1 MPGVTTGGFE
11 RATFED
17 IFDDTVSHQ
26 RARISEQLDVS
37 ERTVIGNVDA
47 ISADQLAQAWEA
59 LEEAYNAFDPDNAT
73 DDRLVALALL
83 SGVERRGATKGLVT
97 ATVNLAA
104 GKTFLPGTL
113 TAHVFDEP
121 SNRWVNRDTVT
132 STTPGN
138 YAAVFESEDP
148 GSAAKAAAGTL
159 TVIAS
164 PVTGWNTITN
174 AADATPGEDQET
186 IEDLRARREASLAQ
200 AGSGTVDAIRAE
212 LLQVDGVLA
221 GTQVYENTGDVT
233 IDGIPPHAIRA
244 VVWDGSPPAASN
256 AAIAQAIYNNR
267 TGGIRAFGSLSG
279 NAITAD
285 GQVVAVNF
293 DRATAVPIYIDVDIV
308 SAVGVSIA
316 DVKAAILAVA
326 PTLVGADV
334 IYNRIAAA
342 VFAVAGVDNFDF
354 VEIGIAPSPS
364 GTANIVI
371 GSTQIA
377 IFSSGNIVVTG
388 DAT

>member
-1 MPGVTTGGFE
+1 MPGVTDLGFE

-17 IFDDTVSHQ
+17 IFAETTSHQ
-26 RARISEQLDVS
+26 RARISEQLDVT

-47 ISADQLAQAWEA
+47 IASDQLAQAWEV

-83 SGVERRGATKGLVT
+83 AGVERRGATKGLVT

-104 GKTFLPGTL
+104 GKTFAPGTM

-132 STTPGN
+132 STVGTN
-138 YAAVFESEDP
+138 YPAVFESESP

-164 PVTGWNTITN
+164 PVTGWNSITT
-174 AADATPGEDQET
+174 AADATPGEDQES
-186 IEDLRARREASLAQ
+186 IEDLRARREQSLAQ

-212 LLQVDGVLA
+212 LLQVAGVLA
-221 GTQVYENTGDVT
+221 GTEVYENTDDVVV
-233 IDGIPPHAIRA
+233 DGIPAHSIRA
-244 VVWDGSPPAASN
+244 VVWDGSPPAANN
-256 AAIAQAIYNNR
+256 AAIAQALYNNR
-267 TGGIRAFGSLSG
+267 AAGVRAFGALTG
-279 NAITAD
+279 NAVSSD
-285 GQVVAVNF
+285 GQVVPVAF
-293 DRATAVPIYIDVDIV
+293 DRATVVQVYVDVDIV

-316 DVKAAILAVA
+316 DVKAAVLAA
-326 PTLVGADV
+326 MPTAVGGDV
-334 IYNRIAAA
+334 VYNRIAAA
-342 VFAVAGVDNFDF
+342 VFAVPGVDNFDF
-354 VEIGIAPSPS
+354 VEIGTAPAPS
-364 GTANIVI
+364 GTANISI
-371 GSTQIA
+371 GSAQIA
-377 IFSSGNIVVTG
+377 VLSSGNIVVTG